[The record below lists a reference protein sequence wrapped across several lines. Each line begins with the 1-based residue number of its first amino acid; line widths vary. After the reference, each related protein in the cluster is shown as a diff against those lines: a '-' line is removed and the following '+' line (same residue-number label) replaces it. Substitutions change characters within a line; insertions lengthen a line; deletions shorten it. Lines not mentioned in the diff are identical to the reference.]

1 MKDGF
6 VRAAVGTPAIR
17 VADCPGNARNII
29 ALMREAEEKHV
40 KLLTLPE
47 LCVTGYTASDLLL
60 TRPLLE
66 GALSALEEICKAS
79 ETLDVLTSVGV
90 PLAFGGRL
98 YNCAAFVKGGRVLGV
113 VPKRCL
119 PNYGVYYELRHF
131 TPGPAWVRPV
141 ELLGQTVPFGGELLL
156 RCRQM
161 PELTIGAEICED
173 LWVPDSPGVKLAVA
187 GATVI
192 CNNSASDES
201 VGKADYRRMLVTSQ
215 SARLICAYLYAD
227 AGEGE
232 SSTDLVF
239 SGQNLI
245 AENGALL
252 AQSRRYTTGLVCAE
266 IDVQFLDHE
275 RRRMNTF
282 GTPDETPFTVE
293 FDLQMEDTALTRFI
307 DPMPFV
313 PSDPAERAAR
323 CEEILDIQA
332 HGLATRLKHIH
343 CGKALVAVSGGLD
356 STLAL
361 LVTARAFDLCGMGRE
376 NIVAITMPCFG
387 TTARTRSNAQII
399 SERLG
404 TEFREIPI
412 GAAVNQHFADIGVSP
427 DARDTTYENCQARE
441 RTQVLMDLANKL
453 GGIAV
458 GTGDLSELAL
468 GWATYNGDHMSM
480 YAVNA
485 SVPKT
490 LVRYLVQYEA
500 DRFGYA

>member
-113 VPKRCL
+113 MPKRCL

-131 TPGPAWVRPV
+131 TPGPARVRPV

-343 CGKALVAVSGGLD
+343 CGKALVAV
-356 STLAL
+356 
-361 LVTARAFDLCGMGRE
+361 F
-376 NIVAITMPCFG
+376 N
-387 TTARTRSNAQII
+387 
-399 SERLG
+399 
-404 TEFREIPI
+404 
-412 GAAVNQHFADIGVSP
+412 
-427 DARDTTYENCQARE
+427 
-441 RTQVLMDLANKL
+441 
-453 GGIAV
+453 
-458 GTGDLSELAL
+458 
-468 GWATYNGDHMSM
+468 NGDNPAQMEFQLPVEASSATDLLADTVGAENVM
-480 YAVNA
+480 VNLEWGKMRVQIPSNYA
-485 SVPKT
+485 T
-490 LVRYLVQYEA
+490 IFRL
-500 DRFGYA
+500 D